1 MFRSAWERTNEM
13 TINVGDIAGYDKQ
26 WIMKQL
32 DAEVMMGF
40 LKKANGVN
48 HVLFSNLNI

>member
-1 MFRSAWERTNEM
+1 MSRSARERTNEM

-26 WIMKQL
+26 CIVKQL

-40 LKKANGVN
+40 
-48 HVLFSNLNI
+48 